1 MCVPYRIGD
10 QGPECYDQTG
20 EILIGKDNAKKT
32 FSLTDNEVNLS
43 QCLSW
48 CTRWSMN
55 NHGLGP
61 NSHSPSSI
69 NYNWTHD

>member
-43 QCLSW
+43 QCLS
-48 CTRWSMN
+48 
-55 NHGLGP
+55 
-61 NSHSPSSI
+61 
-69 NYNWTHD
+69 